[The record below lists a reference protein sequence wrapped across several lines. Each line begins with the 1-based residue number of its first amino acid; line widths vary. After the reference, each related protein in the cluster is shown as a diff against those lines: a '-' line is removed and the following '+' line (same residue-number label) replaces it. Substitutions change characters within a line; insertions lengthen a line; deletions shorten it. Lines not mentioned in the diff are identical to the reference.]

1 MKNGNEIKKNEVI
14 IFKPSTSTSEF
25 KIVLD
30 ETNETVWASEQQ
42 IANLFSKDRS
52 VISKH
57 IKKIFVEGELNEK
70 VVCAFFAHTTQHG
83 AIKDKLQH
91 KKIKYCNLDVIIA
104 VGYRVK
110 SPIATEFRKWATN
123 ILKDYLVQG
132 FAINE
137 NELIKHKEKVK
148 ELEFKIDNL
157 HENYHQQK
165 TQFADGLIEIISK
178 YAKSFNLLSKYD
190 ANDLSI
196 ENLSKTII
204 YTLNYND
211 VKEAI
216 QSLKEELIKKG
227 EATPLFGNEKD
238 QSFKGILG
246 SISQTA
252 FGELAY
258 PSIEE
263 QATQLLYSI
272 IKGHSFSDGNKRI
285 GSFIFVWFLQQNNYH
300 LNSKRQPKITENTLV
315 TLSLAVAQSLPEQ
328 RETMVNLVINLIK
341 EDEVTSK

>member
-1 MKNGNEIKKNEVI
+1 MKNGNEIKKNEVVV
-14 IFKPSTSTSEF
+14 FKPSDKDGSFEV
-25 KIVLD
+25 ILD
-30 ETNETVWASEQQ
+30 S
-42 IANLFSKDRS
+42 
-52 VISKH
+52 
-57 IKKIFVEGELNEK
+57 ELNTVFLSQKSIAEL
-70 VVCAFFAHTTQHG
+70 FAVQRPAITKHLLNIFNSCELKEEEVSSILEHTTQHG
-83 AIKDKLQH
+83 AIKGKTQH
-91 KKIKYCNLDVIIA
+91 IKIKYYNLDVIIA
-104 VGYRVK
+104 IGYRVNSK
-110 SPIATEFRKWATN
+110 KATEFRKWATN
-123 ILKDYLVQG
+123 ILKDYLVKG
-132 FAINE
+132 YAINE
-137 NELIKHKEKVK
+137 NELINNKEKVI
-148 ELEFKIDNL
+148 ELERKIDSL
-157 HENYHQQK
+157 HEYYHQQK
-165 TQFADGLIEIISK
+165 AILADGLIEIISK

-190 ANDLSI
+190 ANDLSL
-196 ENLSKTII
+196 ENLSKNII
-204 YTLNYND
+204 YTINHND
-211 VKEAI
+211 VKAAI

-328 RETMVNLVINLIK
+328 RETIVNLIINLIK
-341 EDEVTSK
+341 EDEVNSK